1 MTSVVQKRK
10 IKEKIAK
17 GILWLAAGIT
27 MAILFVIIGYILF
40 RGLVSDRRVEYDV
53 IGSGDPIIAAENSEQ
68 EDLIILINSDV
79 RADELTM
86 ENVIELFSGER
97 KDWGKISAQDL
108 DVRVFALKEGRI
120 RESFD
125 QLVLGEGEYRRKTAF
140 LDSEEEMIES
150 VASTP
155 GAIGY
160 VSAKKASGI
169 QDKNIKIPKLRR
181 ISIVVNP
188 AVLEPQNNSRLQYL
202 REEDI
207 RDIFSGKLSN
217 WSQLGGVDLPI
228 TVISYAPE
236 TQIAQEFSRLVMG
249 DEAKFPTDAI
259 TVESLEEMGEAL
271 KSHPGA
277 VAYCYYQNALQ
288 QEYQIVRVERREVEP
303 NFTLSFLL
311 EEPKQAGQ
319 VGGVSTI
326 ILNTIY
332 MVLLTLL
339 FSVPIGVGAA
349 VFFAEYASEGK
360 LIRILRFGTE
370 TLAGIPSI
378 IFGLF
383 GFIFFTNYL
392 NLGVGLLSGSLTL
405 TIMILPIII
414 RTSEEALKTVPL
426 SYREGSLALGATK
439 WQTIRKVVIPAAI
452 PGILTGVILGIGR
465 AVGETAALLFTMGT
479 DYRLADSLSSSARTL
494 SVHLYI
500 LVKEGISFERAF
512 ATGTLLII
520 LILIINSTANYF
532 IGRMNK
538 LKG

>member
-1 MTSVVQKRK
+1 
-10 IKEKIAK
+10 
-17 GILWLAAGIT
+17 

-405 TIMILPIII
+405 TIMILPTII

>member
-1 MTSVVQKRK
+1 
-10 IKEKIAK
+10 
-17 GILWLAAGIT
+17 
-27 MAILFVIIGYILF
+27 
-40 RGLVSDRRVEYDV
+40 
-53 IGSGDPIIAAENSEQ
+53 
-68 EDLIILINSDV
+68 
-79 RADELTM
+79 
-86 ENVIELFSGER
+86 
-97 KDWGKISAQDL
+97 
-108 DVRVFALKEGRI
+108 
-120 RESFD
+120 
-125 QLVLGEGEYRRKTAF
+125 
-140 LDSEEEMIES
+140 
-150 VASTP
+150 
-155 GAIGY
+155 
-160 VSAKKASGI
+160 
-169 QDKNIKIPKLRR
+169 
-181 ISIVVNP
+181 
-188 AVLEPQNNSRLQYL
+188 
-202 REEDI
+202 
-207 RDIFSGKLSN
+207 
-217 WSQLGGVDLPI
+217 
-228 TVISYAPE
+228 
-236 TQIAQEFSRLVMG
+236 MG

-360 LIRILRFGTE
+360 LIKILRFGTE

-405 TIMILPIII
+405 TIMILPTII

-426 SYREGSLALGATK
+426 SSYREGSL
-439 WQTIRKVVIPAAI
+439 R
-452 PGILTGVILGIGR
+452 
-465 AVGETAALLFTMGT
+465 
-479 DYRLADSLSSSARTL
+479 
-494 SVHLYI
+494 
-500 LVKEGISFERAF
+500 
-512 ATGTLLII
+512 
-520 LILIINSTANYF
+520 
-532 IGRMNK
+532 
-538 LKG
+538 